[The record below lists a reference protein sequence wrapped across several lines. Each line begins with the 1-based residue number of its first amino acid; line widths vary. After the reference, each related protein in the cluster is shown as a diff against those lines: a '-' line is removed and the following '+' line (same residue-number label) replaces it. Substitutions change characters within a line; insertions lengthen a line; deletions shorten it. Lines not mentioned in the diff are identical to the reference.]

1 MSWFPDDE
9 ILTDERPSRA
19 VGDGVLLER
28 RSVLRLSAATL
39 AAALASC
46 AAASKEAPS
55 SGTSTPPEEPPPP
68 LEGESLDVARF
79 LAEMS
84 PRAQHFIA
92 SGGRREE
99 AYLMA
104 VGELMARL
112 ETPTRAEAREATIG
126 HLRRRRDAGQ
136 PRDVVVAM
144 FALDPG
150 KGFSHHDHRDYNGVI
165 LGVEGEAHVRNYDI
179 LGDDPVPPEGEVFR
193 IRQTRDD
200 LILPG
205 RFSTLGTSRD
215 NVHELIAGPEGA
227 TVLDV
232 FTFMNEEATSYF
244 MDVDPEPR
252 DADQRI
258 FDATWA

>member
-1 MSWFPDDE
+1 MSWFRDDA

-28 RSVLRLSAATL
+28 RSVLRLSAATVAAGL
-39 AAALASC
+39 AAC
-46 AAASKEAPS
+46 AGPGRVAAGTAP
-55 SGTSTPPEEPPPP
+55 TRP
-68 LEGESLDVARF
+68 LPSETLDVAEF
-79 LAEMS
+79 LARMS
-84 PRAQHFIA
+84 PRAGRFIA
-92 SGGRREE
+92 SGGAREE

-104 VGELMARL
+104 VGELMKRL
-112 ETPTRAEAREATIG
+112 ETPTRAQAREATLD
-126 HLRRRRDAGQ
+126 HYRRRRDAGE
-136 PRDVVVAM
+136 PRDVVVMM
-144 FALDPG
+144 FALEPG

-179 LGDDPVPPEGEVFR
+179 LGDDPVPPEGDVFR

-205 RFSTLGTSRD
+205 RLSTLGTSRD

-232 FTFMNEEATSYF
+232 FTFMNEDARSYF
-244 MDVDPEPR
+244 MEVDPEPR
-252 DADQRI
+252 DAERKI